1 MPAKA
6 DRYVFQR
13 MNYSV
18 TGLVVLRDLF
28 EFEHWVTI
36 LQFKINRVRIHW
48 IYEQIYGITD

>member
-36 LQFKINRVRIHW
+36 LQFKINRIRIHW